1 MSATEILDQLRAL
14 SPAERRGIVGK
25 IWDEFA
31 DDAMELT
38 QDQGEELDRRLAE
51 HLARPQ
57 EVVSWKEIK
66 EATEAK
72 HGWKA

>member
-31 DDAMELT
+31 DDALELT

-51 HLARPQ
+51 HLARPH
-57 EVVSWKEIK
+57 EVVSWMEIK
-66 EATEAK
+66 GATEAK
-72 HGWKA
+72 HGPKA